1 MSSEP
6 QQITRRRRRVR
17 LLDVVALT
25 ADRQE
30 DGLVCGHVG
39 TVVEDLGGGVYEV
52 EFTDERGR
60 CYALVAV
67 PATGLLP
74 LYHRPVRSM

>member
-1 MSSEP
+1 MSPEP
-6 QQITRRRRRVR
+6 EHITRRTRRVR

-30 DGLVCGHVG
+30 DGLVYGHVG

-52 EFTDERGR
+52 EFSDDQGR
-60 CYALVAV
+60 CYAMAAV
-67 PATGLLP
+67 PATALLP
-74 LYHRPVRSM
+74 LYHRPVRTM

>member
-6 QQITRRRRRVR
+6 QQIHHRTRRVR

-25 ADRQE
+25 EDRQ
-30 DGLVCGHVG
+30 DQGLLCGHVG

-52 EFTDERGR
+52 EFSDDHGR
-60 CYALVAV
+60 CYALVAI
-67 PATGLLP
+67 PATVLLA
-74 LYHRPVRSM
+74 LYHRPVQTM

>member
-6 QQITRRRRRVR
+6 QQITRRQRRVR
-17 LLDVVALT
+17 LLDVVCLA
-25 ADRQE
+25 ADRQD
-30 DGLVCGHVG
+30 DGLLCGHVG

-52 EFTDERGR
+52 EFTDDKGR

-67 PATGLLP
+67 PATDLMP
-74 LYHRPVRSM
+74 LHHRPVQTM

>member
-1 MSSEP
+1 MSPEP
-6 QQITRRRRRVR
+6 EHITRRTRRVR

-30 DGLVCGHVG
+30 DGLVYGHVG

-52 EFTDERGR
+52 EFTDDRGR

-67 PATGLLP
+67 PATALLP
-74 LYHRPVRSM
+74 LYHRPVRTM

>member
-6 QQITRRRRRVR
+6 QQITLRTRRFR

-30 DGLVCGHVG
+30 DGLLCGHVG
-39 TVVEDLGGGVYEV
+39 TVVEDLGDAVYEV
-52 EFTDERGR
+52 EFSDDRGR
-60 CYALVAV
+60 CYALVAL
-67 PATGLLP
+67 PATALLP
-74 LYHRPVRSM
+74 LYHRRVQTM